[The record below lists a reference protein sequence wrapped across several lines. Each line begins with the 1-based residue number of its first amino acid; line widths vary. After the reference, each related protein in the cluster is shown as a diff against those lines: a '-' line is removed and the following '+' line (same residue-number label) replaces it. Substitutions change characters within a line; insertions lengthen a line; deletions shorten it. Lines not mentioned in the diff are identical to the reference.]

1 MLINFFTFLNSELF
15 FIPDNFENWVE
26 QRDLTMWSIFVVNFL
41 SCYLEELKIKN
52 GFFKTQRKCYIQI
65 WLFRYLVL
73 GCQIQIVKRIFI
85 ALTKNKSL
93 FGYGIS
99 KIFVE
104 WWVNNT
110 FLLIFQFLITIQKRI
125 NEIYGPIIL

>member
-41 SCYLEELKIKN
+41 SRYLEELKIKN

-65 WLFRYLVL
+65 WLSRYLVL